1 MKKPGLYLF
10 LLCLCVFSIFL
21 LSCGQ
26 KSPAPAVTNQAKS
39 GEPSVVTATLIDEKA
54 ILKATKAFIEQF
66 TKDLSEGKTEA
77 VLKQLDSSTRLQIG
91 DSLDL
96 TSPRSKKLAEAIS
109 KAKYTQVNLYIVF
122 YESTIDG
129 ETLSFYILKEAGQ
142 WKLGGL

>member
-1 MKKPGLYLF
+1 MKKTGLYLF

-39 GEPSVVTATLIDEKA
+39 GEPSVVKATLIDEKA
-54 ILKATKAFIEQF
+54 ILKATQAFIEQF
-66 TKDLSEGKTEA
+66 TKDLSEGKTES
-77 VLKQLDSSTRLQIG
+77 VLKQLDSSTRQQIG

-96 TSPRSKKLAEAIS
+96 TSSGAKKLGDAIL
-109 KAKYTQVNLYIVF
+109 KAKSTQVNLNIVF
-122 YESTIDG
+122 FESMIDG
-129 ETLSFYILKEAGQ
+129 EAMSFYIIKEAGQ